1 MWENALH
8 GLLVAL
14 TPANM
19 VLCFVGALVGTLV
32 GVLPGIGPMGA
43 MAILIPVTFKLE
55 PVGSI
60 IMLAGIYYGAQYGGS
75 LTSILLNIPG
85 EASSVATCIDGHQ
98 MARQGRAGAALG
110 ISVFGSLVA
119 GILSTI
125 GIIMVA
131 EPLARLAIDF
141 GPPEYFALV
150 CVGLALVVFL
160 AQKSVEKAIM
170 SGLIGML
177 VSWIGMDNVTG
188 VSRFTFGINELNDGI
203 GIVVVS
209 MGIFGIAEVLTNVE
223 STAKRELIQAK
234 LRHLLPTRED
244 WRQSTG
250 PMLRGSVLGFVLG
263 ILPGGGAIISS
274 FASYGLEKRLSKHP
288 ERFGTGEIAGVAGP
302 ESANNA
308 AAQGGFI
315 PLLSLGI
322 PPNAPIAL
330 VFAAL
335 IIHGVQPGPL
345 LVRDHPDVFWGVIAS
360 MFIGNVWLVLLN
372 LPLIPLWVQVLR
384 IRTGILFP
392 LILIFCII
400 GSYSLSSS
408 SLDLV
413 WLTVFGVVGYLMRKL
428 EFEPAPFI
436 LAFILGPLLENALRQ
451 SLVIS
456 QGSFTIFVTR
466 PISAVCLGVAA
477 ALFLSMLVPS
487 IKKKLKRLEGLE
499 VS

>member
-1 MWENALH
+1 MWESALH

-14 TPANM
+14 TPGNM
-19 VLCFVGALVGTLV
+19 LLCFIGALVGTLV

-43 MAILIPVTFKLE
+43 MAILIPVTFKLD
-55 PVGSI
+55 PVGSV

-110 ISVFGSLVA
+110 ISVFSSLVA
-119 GILSTI
+119 GVLATI
-125 GIIMVA
+125 GIILVA
-131 EPLARLAIDF
+131 QPLATLAIDF

-160 AQKSVEKAIM
+160 AQKSIEKAII
-170 SGLIGML
+170 SGLLGML
-177 VSWIGMDNVTG
+177 ISWIGMDNVTG
-188 VSRFTFGINELNDGI
+188 LSRFTFGINELNDGV

-209 MGIFGIAEVLTNVE
+209 MGIFGIAEVLINIE
-223 STAKRELIQAK
+223 SKVKRELLSAK
-234 LRHLLPTRED
+234 LSNLLPTRED
-244 WRQSTG
+244 WRASFAA
-250 PMLRGSVLGFVLG
+250 MLRGSGVGFLLG

-274 FASYGLEKRLSKHP
+274 FAAYGLEKRLSRHP
-288 ERFGTGEIAGVAGP
+288 ERFGKGEIAGVAAP
-302 ESANNA
+302 EAANNA

-345 LVRDHPDVFWGVIAS
+345 LVRDHPEMFWGVIAS
-360 MFIGNVWLVLLN
+360 MLIGNVWLVLLN

-384 IRTGILFP
+384 IPRGILFP

-408 SLDLV
+408 TLDLM
-413 WLTVFGVVGYLMRKL
+413 WLAVFGVVGYLMRKL

-456 QGSFTIFVTR
+456 QGSFAIFVTR
-466 PISAVCLGVAA
+466 PISAICLGVAA

-487 IKKKLKRLEGLE
+487 VKKKLKNLEGLE

>member
-1 MWENALH
+1 MWESALH
-8 GLLVAL
+8 GLMIAL
-14 TPANM
+14 TPGNM
-19 VLCFVGALVGTLV
+19 LLCFLGTLVGTLV

-43 MAILIPVTFKLE
+43 MAILIPVTFKMD
-55 PVGSI
+55 PVGSV

-110 ISVFGSLVA
+110 ISVFGSLIA
-119 GILSTI
+119 GVLSTF
-125 GIIMVA
+125 GIILVA
-131 EPLARLAIDF
+131 EPLAKLAIDF
-141 GPPEYFALV
+141 GPPEYFSLV
-150 CVGLALVVFL
+150 CVGLALVIFL

-170 SGLIGML
+170 SGLLGML

-188 VSRFTFGINELNDGI
+188 AARFTFGINELNDGI
-203 GIVVVS
+203 GVVVVS
-209 MGIFGIAEVLTNVE
+209 MGIFGIAEVLINVE
-223 STAKRELIQAK
+223 SKVKGELISTK
-234 LRHLLPTRED
+234 LRNVLPSRED
-244 WRQSTG
+244 WRASIG
-250 PMLRGSVLGFVLG
+250 AILRGSGVGFLLG

-274 FASYGLEKRLSKHP
+274 FAAYGLEKRLSKHP
-288 ERFGTGEIAGVAGP
+288 ERFGKGEIAGVAAP

-400 GSYSLSSS
+400 GAYSLTSST
-408 SLDLV
+408 LDLG
-413 WLTVFGVVGYLMRKL
+413 WLTAFGVLGYLMRKFD
-428 EFEPAPFI
+428 FEPAPFI

-456 QGSFTIFVTR
+456 QGSFGIFLTR
-466 PISAVCLGVAA
+466 PISAACLGVAA
-477 ALFLSMLVPS
+477 ALYLSMFVPS
-487 IKKKLKRLEGLE
+487 VKKKLKRLEGLE